1 MRNRGF
7 NFEVQLA
14 TEPRAVATG
23 QIFNRIISMSV
34 TAGLRWKQRTRINL
48 STWPVATALGS
59 DVDFDEHRYSDS
71 NVTVGS
77 NISRRVSELLHFKLE
92 FTNDN

>member
-1 MRNRGF
+1 M
-7 NFEVQLA
+7 
-14 TEPRAVATG
+14 
-23 QIFNRIISMSV
+23 
-34 TAGLRWKQRTRINL
+34 

-92 FTNDN
+92 FTNSK

>member
-1 MRNRGF
+1 M
-7 NFEVQLA
+7 
-14 TEPRAVATG
+14 
-23 QIFNRIISMSV
+23 
-34 TAGLRWKQRTRINL
+34 

-92 FTNDN
+92 FTNDEWKLLRVSKCHSAFARSFEKRLFTAPGMDLNSTSPK

>member
-1 MRNRGF
+1 M
-7 NFEVQLA
+7 E
-14 TEPRAVATG
+14 
-23 QIFNRIISMSV
+23 
-34 TAGLRWKQRTRINL
+34 TANRINL

-92 FTNDN
+92 FTNSK